1 MHGSSFN
8 YTNGM
13 QLSIFSYTGHGM
25 PSFCNNTAGT
35 QIIFTS
41 KEQLKQRYRICKLK
55 SLLTKMCK
63 NQIIQK
69 KKFASCCF
77 VEKQLGSREY
87 VNFNLNFYNKLLNIL
102 DQRVVAPIL
111 FQGLPCVFH

>member
-35 QIIFTS
+35 QTIFTS
-41 KEQLKQRYRICKLK
+41 KEQ
-55 SLLTKMCK
+55 
-63 NQIIQK
+63 
-69 KKFASCCF
+69 
-77 VEKQLGSREY
+77 
-87 VNFNLNFYNKLLNIL
+87 
-102 DQRVVAPIL
+102 
-111 FQGLPCVFH
+111 

>member
-13 QLSIFSYTGHGM
+13 QLSIVSYTGHGM

-35 QIIFTS
+35 QTIFTS
-41 KEQLKQRYRICKLK
+41 KEQLKQRYRICK
-55 SLLTKMCK
+55 SERPDFCLLTKMCK

-69 KKFASCCF
+69 KKTCI
-77 VEKQLGSREY
+77 
-87 VNFNLNFYNKLLNIL
+87 LLLCWKTISF
-102 DQRVVAPIL
+102 QRAYE
-111 FQGLPCVFH
+111 F